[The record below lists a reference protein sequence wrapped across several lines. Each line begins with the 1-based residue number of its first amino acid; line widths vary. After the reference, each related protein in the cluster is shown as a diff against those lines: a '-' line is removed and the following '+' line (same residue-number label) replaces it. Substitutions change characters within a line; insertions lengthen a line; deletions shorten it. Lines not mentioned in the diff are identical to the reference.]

1 MNDSTSATSVPL
13 ATQEPTT
20 SLSKEVAEA
29 VGARIKML
37 GLNQLDLVVKELD
50 TAQKLLGS
58 VSWWTEARKL
68 CDGVIADAR
77 QEALKAQE
85 AREARDREYE
95 LEMARIRSQQ
105 NVFWVQ
111 QQLPNATAGL
121 NAEGNMT
128 VDQANVVT
136 GAQASV
142 THTKNS

>member
-1 MNDSTSATSVPL
+1 
-13 ATQEPTT
+13 
-20 SLSKEVAEA
+20 
-29 VGARIKML
+29 ML